1 MSFWRGYFLYS
12 VYSQNV
18 YYIYSL
24 SLTKYC
30 ILFNTRRVYL
40 LQISLI
46 IIHTSSFPN
55 PCRQSRDTVTNVNEF
70 FYTVCLKLSRSLA
83 GPFGCG
89 SGLPDVAHLTQW
101 PTGDPSPQW
110 PTGGR
115 ASYLSYMYLN
125 YVLVVWFQECTQKFW
140 DPGFVLVSEISGP
153 MQESGV
159 ESCTCVS
166 YGYA

>member
-18 YYIYSL
+18 YYMYSL

-55 PCRQSRDTVTNVNEF
+55 PGKVVT
-70 FYTVCLKLSRSLA
+70 LSRMSMSS
-83 GPFGCG
+83 F
-89 SGLPDVAHLTQW
+89 TQC
-101 PTGDPSPQW
+101 
-110 PTGGR
+110 
-115 ASYLSYMYLN
+115 ALN
-125 YVLVVWFQECTQKFW
+125 YHGHLQDHLGAGQACLTLRTSPSDPQVTPRPSDPQVDVQALCPICTLIMCWLSDFRNALRNFETRDLCWSLKYLA
-140 DPGFVLVSEISGP
+140 PRIRGIRP
-153 MQESGV
+153 
-159 ESCTCVS
+159 
-166 YGYA
+166 